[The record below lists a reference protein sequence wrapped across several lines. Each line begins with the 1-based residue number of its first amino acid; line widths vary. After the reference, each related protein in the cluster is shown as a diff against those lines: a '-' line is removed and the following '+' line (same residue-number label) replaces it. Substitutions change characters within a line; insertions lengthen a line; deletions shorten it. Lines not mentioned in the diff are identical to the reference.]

1 MRSVFV
7 DGRNSVWHIAF
18 GVLAVKYSIIIPI
31 FLMYQFIL
39 KPDRNSLVDTV
50 EFAVGYVLM
59 LLWIKIAYKKKG
71 WTVMLNF

>member
-1 MRSVFV
+1 
-7 DGRNSVWHIAF
+7 
-18 GVLAVKYSIIIPI
+18 
-31 FLMYQFIL
+31 MYQFIL